1 MKSFRLSSMEQYI
14 IEKKHVTMDEL
25 CEKFNVSINTVR
37 LDVAQLVQ
45 RGSVRKVYGGVAGVK
60 KNQLIPFEQ
69 RKVLNADVKE
79 NVCRAAAELIED
91 GDVIFVDSGS
101 TLVYLL
107 DNISEEINNV
117 TVITHNLNAIV
128 RAVPNPNI
136 SLIALPGNLDRKTNS
151 FVNGDTEKF
160 ISRYNINK
168 AFIACA
174 GISEKGDIFNSSPLE
189 YEIKKAA
196 MANSVKK
203 YLVVDSTKYGRLS
216 LLTFAH
222 LEDFDMLI
230 TDEGM
235 DGNLASLCKEKHVGI
250 RYPKN

>member
-14 IEKKHVTMDEL
+14 IEKKHVTMEEL

-79 NVCRAAAELIED
+79 KVCTAAAELVED

-196 MANSVKK
+196 MENSVKR
-203 YLVVDSTKYGRLS
+203 YLVVDSTKYGKMS

-222 LEDFDMLI
+222 LEDFNMLI

-235 DGNLASLCKEKHVGI
+235 DEKLVALCKEKKVGI
-250 RYPKN
+250 KFPKQ